1 MGLIHEIYI
10 KNMVCPRCIMVV
22 RQELINLGYHV
33 LKVGLGV
40 AVIKEKPDKEIIGT
54 MLLANGFE
62 LLEDEKRKKVE
73 RIKTEIV
80 SLIHHNQSLNKY
92 NLSDWLSEKLDTDY
106 SSLSQLFS
114 SQENLTIEKFYIL
127 QRIEKVKE
135 LLAYEELSLKEI
147 VFKLGFNSVAH
158 LSAQFKKETGLT
170 TGHFKA
176 NKHSGRKNIDTLQS

>member
-1 MGLIHEIYI
+1 MVAEHIIYI
-10 KNMVCPRCIMVV
+10 KNMVCPRCVKVV
-22 RQELINLGYHV
+22 QQELKELGYHV
-33 LKVGLGV
+33 LKVGLGF
-40 AVIKEKPDKEIIGT
+40 AEIREKPDKEIIAA
-54 MLLANGFE
+54 MLLENGFE

-80 SLIHHNQSLNKY
+80 SLVHHNQSLNNH
-92 NLSDWLSEKLDTDY
+92 NLSHWLSDRLDTDY
-106 SSLSQLFS
+106 TALSHLFS

-135 LLAYEELSLKEI
+135 LLVYDELSLKEI
-147 VFKLGFNSVAH
+147 AFKLGFNSVAH

-176 NKHSGRKNIDTLQS
+176 NKHPKRKNIDTL